1 MRRRYK
7 SFKKSNS
14 ILELRCIIS
23 NFTAQWRCSKV
34 DQVEESMIWRWVMGM
49 IWRWVMWD
57 EWFEGGWWDDL
68 KVGDGDDLKWVTG
81 CPTREAESNQKTEQ
95 RCKDPWTTCS
105 SARGQR
111 ARQPTLTGEDG
122 RCRWGKLG
130 MTVEWMWG
138 FILGRQKT
146 TEALIRSE

>member
-34 DQVEESMIWRWVMGM
+34 DQVEESMIWKWGDGDDLKWVMGMNDLKWVMGM
-49 IWRWVMWD
+49 IWR
-57 EWFEGGWWDDL
+57 
-68 KVGDGDDLKWVTG
+68 WVTG

-95 RCKDPWTTCS
+95 RCRDPWTTCS
-105 SARGQR
+105 SAGGQR
-111 ARQPTLTGEDG
+111 VRQPTLTGEDG

-130 MTVEWMWG
+130 MTVEWMRG
-138 FILGRQKT
+138 FILGRQKN